1 MAKKRIKTY
10 TVSAL
15 IKVWADVPV
24 PAESLEDAVAAS
36 KTLSHSDFVKV
47 LGEHVDSDLRIIG
60 VADSDWGG
68 E

>member
-1 MAKKRIKTY
+1 MAKKRTKTY

-24 PAESLEDAVAAS
+24 PADCLEDAVEVS
-36 KTLSHSDFVKV
+36 KTLVHSDFVKV